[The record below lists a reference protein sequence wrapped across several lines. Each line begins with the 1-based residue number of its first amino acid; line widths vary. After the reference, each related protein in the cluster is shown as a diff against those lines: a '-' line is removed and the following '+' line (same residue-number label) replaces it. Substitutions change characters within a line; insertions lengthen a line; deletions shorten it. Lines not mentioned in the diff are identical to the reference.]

1 MTPAPG
7 PSPADPTPV
16 TNPAGEPSVAARVFR
31 VFLIIGGIVGAVI
44 AAVAIALPGGGHR
57 NSTTAEA
64 SLAANRTAANKQWAS
79 ATCTNILAWKNEVE
93 RDGNGLLSLN
103 APSHIN
109 DAIVATKRM
118 LNREDKLGLPPGAQ
132 TAQAR
137 AEANRL
143 RTEIESRLR
152 NVEKDANSVAG
163 GNIAAIGTLLTDLQ
177 NDQAVAPQVVNEL
190 RHVLTVDL
198 GLSLA
203 ETSGCRQ
210 LVGIP
215 I

>member
-7 PSPADPTPV
+7 SSPADPTRV
-16 TNPAGEPSVAARVFR
+16 TNRAGGPSVATRLLR
-31 VFLIIGGIVGAVI
+31 IFLIMGGIAGLVV

-79 ATCTNILAWKNEVE
+79 ATCTNILAWKNEIA
-93 RDGNGLLSLN
+93 RDRNGLLSLN
-103 APSHIN
+103 APTHID
-109 DAIVATKRM
+109 DAITATKRM
-118 LNREDKLGLPPGAQ
+118 LNREDELGLPPGAQ

-137 AEANRL
+137 VEADRL

-152 NVEKDANSVAG
+152 NIEKDANTVAG
-163 GNIAAIGTLLTDLQ
+163 GNIAAIGTLLTDVQ

-190 RHVLTVDL
+190 RHVVTVDL

-203 ETSGCRQ
+203 ETSACRQ